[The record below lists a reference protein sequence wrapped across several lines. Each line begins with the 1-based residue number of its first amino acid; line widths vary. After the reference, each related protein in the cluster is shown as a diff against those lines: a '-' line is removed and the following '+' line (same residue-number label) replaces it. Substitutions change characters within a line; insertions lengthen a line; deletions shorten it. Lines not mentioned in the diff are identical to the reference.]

1 MKVWKIKTQKVQQ
14 EQSVTRVKGFGSRPS
29 FSVLWLSITHITRR
43 AYYEIQCFPRPT
55 SKINKW
61 LFRVMFLLSDI
72 NGKQLFEACAAGAD
86 NTAAEIYWSVKTIER
101 CRNRCY

>member
-1 MKVWKIKTQKVQQ
+1 MKIGKIKTQKVQQ
-14 EQSVTRVKGFGSRPS
+14 EQSVTRVKGFGSRPP
-29 FSVLWLSITHITRR
+29 FSVLRLSVTHITRR

-61 LFRVMFLLSDI
+61 LYRVMFLLSDI

-86 NTAAEIYWSVKTIER
+86 STVAEKYWSIKTTEC